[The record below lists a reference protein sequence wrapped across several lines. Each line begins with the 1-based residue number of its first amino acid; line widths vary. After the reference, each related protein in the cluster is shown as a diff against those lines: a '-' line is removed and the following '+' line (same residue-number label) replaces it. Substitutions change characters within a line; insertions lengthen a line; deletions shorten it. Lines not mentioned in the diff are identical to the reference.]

1 MSTIQ
6 YSSSFDTLHSSKIY
20 SLNWHKSSCLKKF
33 SSHFMQ
39 HNMTFRWTSYCHH
52 MQYRTMDLFEHRC
65 QLLCWKRQQELVEP
79 SPSLPASAFAEVIAC
94 KNFRACQQQF
104 YFYNHIYKP
113 IIPRWLMIVVIW
125 KAKGCKIIRLIV
137 KGACIHN
144 TTIVSLKF
152 FYCVFACCLQFPY
165 IITF

>member
-79 SPSLPASAFAEVIAC
+79 SPSLPASAIAELIAC
-94 KNFRACQQQF
+94 KNFQAYLFLLIQSYLQAHYTYIF
-104 YFYNHIYKP
+104 YCCLIEIFEVIFV
-113 IIPRWLMIVVIW
+113 LLCTLTVVASAW
-125 KAKGCKIIRLIV
+125 
-137 KGACIHN
+137 ACIVDSDNWSHLN
-144 TTIVSLKF
+144 K
-152 FYCVFACCLQFPY
+152 
-165 IITF
+165 